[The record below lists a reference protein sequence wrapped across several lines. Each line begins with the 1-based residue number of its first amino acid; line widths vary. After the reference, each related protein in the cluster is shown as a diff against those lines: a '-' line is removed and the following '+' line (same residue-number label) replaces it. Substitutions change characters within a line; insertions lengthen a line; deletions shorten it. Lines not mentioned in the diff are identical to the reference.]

1 MINIKEDYH
10 PVMSAYKIYE
20 NQTVVTLLLTEA
32 ENESYFAGEK
42 SRRSKEKYTNY
53 RNSTNIN

>member
-10 PVMSAYKIYE
+10 PVISAYEMYE
-20 NQTVVTLLLTEA
+20 NQTIVTLLLIVA

-42 SRRSKEKYTNY
+42 SRRSKEKYANY
-53 RNSTNIN
+53 KNSTNIN